1 MTTVV
6 RPTDAPLRGILL
18 MCAAMAFLALMATAI
33 KHLTQTYP
41 APEILWARFFFH
53 FLFILVLFPR
63 RIPTLLVSRRK
74 GLQIGRSIVML
85 LGSLIAVSALRYIQV
100 AEFVALTFIAPALV
114 AGLSVVV
121 LREHVGPRRWASIG
135 VGFIGVLIIV
145 RPGAGVMHWAAA
157 LPLGV
162 AMCQASY
169 QIMTRLLSQEADG
182 INSLVYTSLVGAA
195 VTTLALPFFWV
206 PPQGVD
212 WLIMACIG
220 FLVCAGHFAMIKA
233 YERAA
238 ASVIAPLTYTE
249 LIWATLAGFAVFGDL
264 PDVWTFVGAA
274 IIAASGIYILH
285 RERLKRGLA

>member
-1 MTTVV
+1 MTALP

-41 APEILWARFFFH
+41 TAEILWARFFFH
-53 FLFILVLFPR
+53 FLFVLMLFPR

-74 GLQIGRSIVML
+74 GLQIARSVVML
-85 LGSLIAVSALRYIQV
+85 FGALIAVSALRYIQV

-114 AGLSVVV
+114 AGLSVVI
-121 LREHVGPRRWASIG
+121 LREHVGARRWASVA
-135 VGFIGVLIIV
+135 VGFVGVLIIV
-145 RPGAGVMHWAAA
+145 RPGTGVMHWAAA

-169 QIMTRLLSQEADG
+169 QIMTRLLSQEADV
-182 INSLVYTSLVGAA
+182 INSLVYTALVGTV
-195 VTTLALPFFWV
+195 VTTLAVPFFWV
-206 PPQGVD
+206 PPQGID
-212 WLIMACIG
+212 WLLMACVG
-220 FLVCAGHFAMIKA
+220 FLGGAGHFAMIKA

-238 ASVIAPLTYTE
+238 AAVVAPLTYSE

-264 PDVWTFVGAA
+264 PDAWTFVGAA

-285 RERLKRGLA
+285 RERLRRSVA